1 MNGTSGTQQ
10 SPHLGTRLGAST
22 GPRAVL
28 SPAALEVDQLLAPLL
43 PRFLEWFEVS
53 CGSDEDALDCL
64 ETIRLVLVE
73 FREVAAKPSITALTS
88 EDAVAVLGKLEAESG
103 DDIFQVLEDFH
114 LYLEFLGQN
123 ELWTGT
129 QDDFN
134 DLDYLF
140 GIGDEVPMPELP
152 EITIPVIPRSAELA
166 AFDAMPLL
174 RHATALLEWIDTGKP
189 VTATGTLKLGD
200 IEAAAACVGVA
211 ARGAGATKKPRKTE
225 DVLPGFESL
234 MPGTDQGSEA
244 AEAPGTVATVR
255 SMNEVP
261 LLGMVWHG
269 LVAAGLLK
277 VRATTAAP
285 AKGHGLGPDAT
296 DRERLDACR
305 KLALCVLRTRAESVM
320 ATPMTGPLLWMVNK
334 TALTMGCS
342 TEPLPIDM
350 LAPEG
355 ETEPEEE
362 LSVEYLLARTALDQF
377 RELMVLGFVEL
388 DTHVR
393 VPEHLWAAVKAVFSD
408 DPDQTPVYPQAPANA
423 EKAYEHKVM
432 IQHSSPPIWRRLRV
446 PAGIPLDEFH
456 HLIQAS
462 FDWDNSHLHLFR
474 KPGKGGTFYSNEYV
488 ETVPWEEA
496 HIDESTVLLAQV
508 LQNEKESLFYEYDF
522 GDNWQHRITLEK
534 ILETQDA
541 GPLPSCTGGRGMAP
555 ADDTG
560 GPWGWAS
567 KVEASNDPAHPDYE
581 WLRQWFG
588 LEDGDVLD
596 PKAFDKRDVNT
607 ALKNFR

>member
-1 MNGTSGTQQ
+1 MNDTSGTQQ
-10 SPHLGTRLGAST
+10 SPHLGTIPGACT
-22 GPRAVL
+22 GPRTVR
-28 SPAALEVDQLLAPLL
+28 SPAALEVKQLLAPLL
-43 PRFLEWFEVS
+43 PRFLEWFEET

-64 ETIRLVLVE
+64 ETIRMVLVE
-73 FREVAAKPSITALTS
+73 FREVAVKPSITALTS
-88 EDAVAVLGKLEAESG
+88 EDASAVLGKLESESA

-114 LYLEFLGQN
+114 LYLEFLGEN

-134 DLDYLF
+134 ELDYLF

-152 EITIPVIPRSAELA
+152 EITIPMIPLSAELA

-189 VTATGTLKLGD
+189 VTATGTLKLGN
-200 IEAAAACVGVA
+200 IEAAGARMGVA
-211 ARGAGATKKPRKTE
+211 ARGAGATNKPRKTE

-234 MPGTDQGSEA
+234 MPGIDQGRDA
-244 AEAPGTVATVR
+244 AEAPGPVATVR

-269 LVAAGLLK
+269 LVAADLLK
-277 VRATTAAP
+277 VRASTAAP
-285 AKGHGLGPDAT
+285 AKRHGLGPDAT
-296 DRERLDACR
+296 DQERLDACR
-305 KLALCVLRTRAESVM
+305 QLALCVLRTREESVM
-320 ATPMTGPLLWMVNK
+320 ATQTIGPLLWMVNK
-334 TALTMGCS
+334 SALTMGCS
-342 TEPLPIDM
+342 TEPLSIGA
-350 LAPEG
+350 LAPEW
-355 ETEPEEE
+355 ETEPDEE
-362 LSVEYLLARTALDQF
+362 LSFEYVLARTALDQF
-377 RELMVLGFVEL
+377 RELMALGFVDL

-393 VPEHLWAAVKAVFSD
+393 VPVHLWAAVKAVFSD
-408 DPDQTPVYPQAPANA
+408 DPDQEPEYRQVPANA
-423 EKAYEHKVM
+423 EKAYELKVM
-432 IQHSSPPIWRRLRV
+432 IQHTSPPVWRRLRV

-456 HLIQAS
+456 HLIQAC
-462 FDWDNSHLHLFR
+462 FGWDNSHLHLFR

-488 ETVPWEEA
+488 ETIPWEEV

-508 LQNEKESLFYEYDF
+508 LQNEKESLFYDYDF

-541 GPLPSCTGGRGMAP
+541 GPLPFCTGGRGMAP
-555 ADDTG
+555 AEDTG

-567 KVEASNDPAHPDYE
+567 RVEASNDPAHQDHE
-581 WLRQWFG
+581 WLREWFG

-596 PKAFDKRDVNT
+596 PRAFDKDDVNA